1 MGKKITLKRYIC
13 HKCGYVGNFP
23 SSESRD
29 CPKCGAPYMIPGD
42 TVKGKKL
49 IEEQEIGP
57 GEPKKRSYKHY
68 WIALWI
74 MSIVIALAL
83 AFYFFTGLR
92 PSQNVFFTKA
102 KMKLPSEKIDLEKKK
117 LSYIVITEPADLY
130 RDDFKTKWP
139 IEKIPR
145 GTKLE
150 MLDDHVWQYSP
161 SDPEIVFYKVEYKDL
176 SGWVIEDQC
185 ELIAQ

>member
-13 HKCGYVGNFP
+13 HKCGYVGSFS

-49 IEEQEIGP
+49 IEGQERDP
-57 GEPKKRSYKHY
+57 DKLKKRSYKHY

-74 MSIVIALAL
+74 LSVAIALAI
-83 AFYFFTGLR
+83 AFYFFAGLK

-102 KMKLPSEKIDLEKKK
+102 KMKLPSERLDQEKEE
-117 LSYIVITEPADLY
+117 LPYIVITEPADLY

-139 IEKIPR
+139 IEKIPE

-150 MLDDHVWQYSP
+150 MLDEHVWQS
-161 SDPEIVFYKVEYKDL
+161 SSADPEIVFYKVEYKG
-176 SGWVIEDQC
+176 STGWVIEDHC
-185 ELIAQ
+185 DLIVQ